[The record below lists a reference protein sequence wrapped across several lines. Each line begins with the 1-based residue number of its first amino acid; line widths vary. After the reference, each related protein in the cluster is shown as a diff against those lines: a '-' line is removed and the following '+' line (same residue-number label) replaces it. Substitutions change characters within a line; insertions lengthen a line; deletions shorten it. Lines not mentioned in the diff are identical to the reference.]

1 MTKTVNKK
9 IRDEVLTEVAG
20 EEAIRIIDFIKD
32 KKETSEF
39 TIAEKTKIEIHK
51 TRTILYKLFEANVA
65 TFIRR
70 KDKIKGWYICY
81 WDFAPQN
88 INYAYKKLKK
98 DRLEKLEVRLE
109 KELGQQFFMCKNACA
124 RMNFEKAM
132 DFEFKCPECGELMQ
146 QQDNSR
152 TIEFLTNSI
161 NSLKKDLAEN

>member
-1 MTKTVNKK
+1 MITINKK
-9 IRDEVLTEVAG
+9 IRDEVLTEIAG
-20 EEAIRIIDFIKD
+20 EDAIKIVDFIKD

-39 TIAEKTKIEIHK
+39 IVAEKTKIEIHK

-65 TFIRR
+65 SFIRR

-81 WDFAPQN
+81 WDFTPQN
-88 INYAYKKLKK
+88 IKFAYLKLKK

-109 KELGQQFFMCKNACA
+109 NEMGQQFFMCKNACA

-152 TIEFLTNSI
+152 TIEFLTTSI
-161 NSLKKDLAEN
+161 TNLRKDLAEN

>member
-1 MTKTVNKK
+1 MKIDKK
-9 IRDEVLTEVAG
+9 IRDEVLTEIAG
-20 EEAIRIIDFIKD
+20 AEAIKIVDFIKD

-51 TRTILYKLFEANVA
+51 TRTILYKLFESNV
-65 TFIRR
+65 TSFIRR

-88 INYAYKKLKK
+88 ISHAYLKLKK

-109 KELGQQFFMCKNACA
+109 NEVGQHFFMCKNACA
-124 RMNFEKAM
+124 RMNFEKAI

-161 NSLKKDLAEN
+161 STIKDEVNKD